1 MKKWLKAICGIIVTV
16 MTFALCF
23 TNPTVVD
30 AGTVGAVIEDGSLYD
45 NDELYSGDWLYSKNS
60 GISLN
65 KQKSSLRF
73 ETGNVGK
80 IFTS

>member
-1 MKKWLKAICGIIVTV
+1 MKKRLKAICGIIVTV

-45 NDELYSGDWLYSKNS
+45 NDELYSGDWLY
-60 GISLN
+60 
-65 KQKSSLRF
+65 
-73 ETGNVGK
+73 
-80 IFTS
+80 